1 MLNTKTSLVTLCMLT
16 SLMTG
21 CSQEPPVC
29 SDEKTYDLVRGVI
42 IDQLDDQG
50 LSESQLKESLQ
61 FEFARAT
68 AYDEKIK
75 KYSCTAKLI
84 SGKFYQVPI
93 TYESQLNDNNEH
105 IISFDGMSPFDW
117 KGIQSGLIKVKLDN
131 DAKVVKKVPSSS
143 SSSSSSIIG
152 KWEGKMHDADGS
164 VSMDITTSNNAY
176 NISMGAGTE
185 GCIGDVE
192 GQGILTGNILMLKQ
206 KDGEDPCSIKIEFNG
221 NVAEII
227 EEDCMIYHGV
237 ACSFSSTLNK
247 IQ

>member
-1 MLNTKTSLVTLCMLT
+1 MFNTKTSLVALCTATILI
-16 SLMTG
+16 TG

-29 SDEKTYDLVRGVI
+29 SDEQTYDLVRGVI
-42 IDQLDDQG
+42 IDQIDNQG
-50 LSESQLKESLQ
+50 LSESQLKENLR

-84 SGKFYQVPI
+84 SGNFYQVPI

-105 IISFDGMSPFDW
+105 IISFDGISPVDW
-117 KGIQSGLIKVKLDN
+117 RGIQSGLIKVKLEN
-131 DAKVVKKVPSSS
+131 EAKKVKEVPSSQTLA
-143 SSSSSSIIG
+143 IIG
-152 KWEGKMHDADGS
+152 KWDGKMHDADGS
-164 VSMDITTSNNAY
+164 VSMDITTSNNGY
-176 NISMGAGTE
+176 NISMSAGAE
-185 GCIGDVE
+185 GCGGDLE

-221 NVAEII
+221 NTAEVT
-227 EEDCMIYHGV
+227 EEDCMSYHGA

-247 IQ
+247 I